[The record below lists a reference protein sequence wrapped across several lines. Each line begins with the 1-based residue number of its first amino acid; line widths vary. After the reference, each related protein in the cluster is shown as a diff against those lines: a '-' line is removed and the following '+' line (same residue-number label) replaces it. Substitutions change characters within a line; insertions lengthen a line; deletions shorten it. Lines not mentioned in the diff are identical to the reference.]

1 MNTRYIKEKLVLK
14 PKIKIA
20 FSKLLITIIIF
31 LIGLICIK
39 KDISLKNIIKENIY
53 EKSIKFSN
61 NQKIYDKYFDSYLSI
76 ERNSKKEE
84 AVFNEKINYTASEN
98 YENGVKLTVEDNYLV
113 PVIESG
119 VIIYIGEKEKL
130 GNTIVIEQVDGIET
144 VYSNVSSANYKL
156 YDYVEKGDLIG
167 EVLSE
172 KLILQFL
179 KNGEYLDYQTL
190 I

>member
-14 PKIKIA
+14 PKIKVA
-20 FSKLLITIIIF
+20 LSKLLLTIIIF

-39 KDISLKNIIKENIY
+39 KDISLKELIKENIY

-61 NQKIYDKYFDSYLSI
+61 NQKLYDKYFDSYLSI
-76 ERNSKKEE
+76 ERKSNNTK

-98 YENGVKLTVEDNYLV
+98 YQNGVKLTVEDNYLV
-113 PVIESG
+113 PVLESG
-119 VIIYIGEKEKL
+119 VIVYIGNKDKL
-130 GNTIVIEQVDGIET
+130 GNTVVVEQVDGIET
-144 VYSNVSSANYKL
+144 IYSNVNSSNYKL

-167 EVLSE
+167 EVLN
-172 KLILQFL
+172 KNLILQFQ